1 MKIAVVGAGGVGG
14 YFGARLAQAGI
25 DVTFLARGSHLAAIQ
40 SRGLRIESPLGDA
53 HVPSVRAFAKADE
66 VGPVDAIIFAV
77 KMKDTEAAAESV
89 RPLVARGASLFTF
102 QNGIESAARIGAV
115 IGTENVVPGTAM
127 ISSTVVEPG
136 VIRQTGTSGRLTF
149 GEPDHSASERTDR
162 FLAACQKAGIDT
174 VLSNRIEWEVWN
186 KFVHLAS
193 FAGMTSITRGSIG
206 PVLGTPP
213 TRKLLEGAL
222 TEATSV
228 AAAHGIEFDAN
239 SVNNRIAF
247 LESLPAATTSSMCV
261 DLLAGRPLELE
272 GLSGAV
278 VRFGA
283 LKGVPTPIHSFI
295 AGVLAVH
302 ANGISAAHH
311 S

>member
-14 YFGARLAQAGI
+14 YFGGRLAQAGI

-40 SRGLRIESPLGDA
+40 TSGLRIESPLGDA
-53 HVPSVRAFAKADE
+53 HVTSVRAVAKADE
-66 VGPVDAIIFAV
+66 VGPVDAIIFSV

-89 RPLVARGASLFTF
+89 RPLIVRGASLFTF
-102 QNGIESAARIGAV
+102 QNGIESATRIGAV
-115 IGTENVVPGTAM
+115 IGAENVVPGTAM
-127 ISSTVVEPG
+127 IASTIVEPG
-136 VIRQTGTSGRLTF
+136 LIRQTGTSGRLTC
-149 GEPDHSASERTDR
+149 GELNHSASERTER
-162 FLAACQKAGIDT
+162 FLAACQKAGIDA

-206 PVLGTPP
+206 PVLRTSP

-222 TEATSV
+222 IEATAV
-228 AAAHGIEFDAN
+228 AAAHGIEFDDN
-239 SVNNRIAF
+239 SVHNRVAF
-247 LESLPAATTSSMCV
+247 LESLPAQTTSSMCV

-278 VRFGA
+278 ERFGA
-283 LKGVPTPIHSFI
+283 VKGVPTPIHSFI
-295 AGVLAVH
+295 ASVLAIH
-302 ANGISAAHH
+302 ANGMSAAHQ

>member
-1 MKIAVVGAGGVGG
+1 MKIAIVGAGGVGG
-14 YFGARLAQAGI
+14 YFGARLAEAGV
-25 DVTFLARGSHLAAIQ
+25 DVTFLARGAHLEAMR

-53 HVPSVRAFAKADE
+53 YIASVKIAANTDE
-66 VGPVDAIIFAV
+66 VGPVDAIIFSV
-77 KMKDTEAAAESV
+77 KMKDTETAAEAV
-89 RPLVARGASLFTF
+89 RPLVARGASIFTF

-127 ISSTVVEPG
+127 IASTIAEPG
-136 VIRQTGTSGRLTF
+136 VIRQTGKIARLTF
-149 GEPDHSASERTDR
+149 GEIDQRPSKRTEQ
-162 FLAACQKAGIDT
+162 FLAACQKAGIDA
-174 VLSNRIEWEVWN
+174 VVSYKIHWEVWN
-186 KFVHLAS
+186 KFIHLAS

-206 PVLGTPP
+206 PVLQTPQA
-213 TRKLLEGAL
+213 RKVLEGAM

-239 SVNNRIAF
+239 SVGNRIAF
-247 LESLPAATTSSMCV
+247 LEGLPAETTSSMCV
-261 DLLAGRPLELE
+261 DLLAGRPLELD

-295 AGVLAVH
+295 AGVLAIH
-302 ANGISAAHH
+302 ADGTSAAHQ